1 MFAPLFLPLTL
12 DDGSVIYLNTDHIV
26 TIYRAPKHHLT
37 SISCTNDSPDEC
49 VRVVELP
56 STILEMIQEATDFP
70 NN

>member
-1 MFAPLFLPLTL
+1 MFAPLFLALTTE
-12 DDGSVIYLNTDHIV
+12 DGSVIYLNADHIV

-37 SISCTNDSPDEC
+37 SISCTNDVPGEI
-49 VRVVELP
+49 VQVLELP